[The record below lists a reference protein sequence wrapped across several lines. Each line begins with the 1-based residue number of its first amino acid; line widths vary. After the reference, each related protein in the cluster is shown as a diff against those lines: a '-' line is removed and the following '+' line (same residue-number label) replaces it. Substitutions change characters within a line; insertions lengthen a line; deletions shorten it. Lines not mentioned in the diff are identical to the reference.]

1 MHDDQKA
8 NEKSFS
14 SALKGCC
21 DASAQSETGE
31 LDGDGIK
38 RGALNFFIKDNSS
51 SRSGLLHAQL
61 DGFRIGIRNLALG
74 AVKAVAV
81 M

>member
-14 SALKGCC
+14 SALKGCG
-21 DASAQSETGE
+21 DASAQSETGG

-38 RGALNFFIKDNSS
+38 RGFNFFIKDNSS
-51 SRSGLLHAQL
+51 SRPGLLHAQL